1 VEVPNWAVTI
11 LCGLGVIALVLRK
24 MPIVLR
30 EFQKVT
36 SAYYDLR
43 DEIAR
48 RRRARKRGK

>member
-1 VEVPNWAVTI
+1 VEVPNWAVTV

-30 EFQKVT
+30 EFQKVAA
-36 SAYYDLR
+36 AYYDLK

-48 RRRARKRGK
+48 RRRARVRRK